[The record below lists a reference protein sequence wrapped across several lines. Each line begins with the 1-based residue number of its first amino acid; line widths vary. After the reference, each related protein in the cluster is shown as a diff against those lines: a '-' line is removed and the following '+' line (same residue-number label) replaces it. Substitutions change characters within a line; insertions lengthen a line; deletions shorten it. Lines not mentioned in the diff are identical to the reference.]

1 MAGFVLNG
9 TLFPARAQEP
19 GLYVVA
25 TPIGNLRDITLRAL
39 ETLASVTLV
48 ACEDSRVSGKLL
60 KHFGMS
66 TKLVSYHE
74 HNAQQAGERLLDAIR
89 SGSSV
94 ALISDAG
101 TPLVS
106 DPGQRL
112 VAAAREQGLPV
123 WPIPGPSAPIAAL
136 SASGLSSTA
145 FMFCGFL
152 PTKEGARRTR
162 LRQLRS
168 VPATLVFFE
177 SPNRLDRA
185 LSDMVLELGP
195 DREVAICR
203 EITKLHE
210 EMVRGSA
217 AELAADW
224 AGKPVKGEIVL
235 LVGPPQ
241 AETAMDPDSLL
252 EDLMPRMSLSD
263 AVAEATRLTGQPRK
277 LVYARALH
285 LSGAAKPE
293 KDA

>member
-9 TLFPARAQEP
+9 TLFPPRAQQP

-39 ETLASVTLV
+39 ETLGSATLV
-48 ACEDSRVSGKLL
+48 ACEDTRVSGKLL
-60 KHFGMS
+60 KHFGIS
-66 TKLVSYHE
+66 AKLVSYHE
-74 HNAQQAGERLLDAIR
+74 HNADKAGGKLLDAIR
-89 SGSSV
+89 SGASV

-112 VAAAREQGLPV
+112 VADARAQGLPV
-123 WPIPGPSAPIAAL
+123 WPIPGACAPVAAL
-136 SASGLSSTA
+136 SASGLSSAA

-152 PTKEGARRTR
+152 PTRENARRTR
-162 LRQLRS
+162 LRELRS

-185 LSDMVLELGP
+185 LADMALELGA
-195 DREVAICR
+195 DREIAICR

-210 EMVRGSA
+210 EMVRGPAS
-217 AELAADW
+217 ELAAAW

-235 LVGPPQ
+235 LAGPPEEEG
-241 AETAMDPDSLL
+241 ATDPDSLL
-252 EDLMPRMSLSD
+252 GELMVHMSLSD
-263 AVAEATRLTGQPRK
+263 AVAEAAKQSGQPRK
-277 LVYARALH
+277 LVYARALEIA
-285 LSGAAKPE
+285 GRNE
-293 KDA
+293 KGR